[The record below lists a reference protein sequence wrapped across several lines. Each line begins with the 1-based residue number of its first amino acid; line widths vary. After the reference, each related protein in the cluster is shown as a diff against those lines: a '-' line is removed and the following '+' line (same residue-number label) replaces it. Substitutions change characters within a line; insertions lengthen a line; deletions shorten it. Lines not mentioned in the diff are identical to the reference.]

1 MPVADRLRLLAWL
14 ASALLASCAG
24 PTVPIADRDAPP
36 MLDRPGLESQPD
48 PVPRWEPAA
57 RAGNRSPYIVF
68 GQSYHVLPTAEGFVD
83 EGEASWYGRK
93 FHGRATSNGER
104 YDMFSLTAAHKHL
117 PLPTWLRVTH
127 LGNERS
133 IIVRVNDRGPFHG
146 DRIIDLSYGAAVKLG
161 FHEDGVAHVRIEA
174 ITPPRPATV
183 ALAEPLPSNV
193 AAAQPRSSIT
203 ESGAQETA
211 NAIWLQ
217 AGAFGDR
224 AGAERL
230 HGVLSDLLG
239 EGDARV
245 HLDATPAGMTRV
257 RIGPFSDL
265 DEAGRVQ
272 ALITFAD
279 VVGIPLIVRD

>member
-1 MPVADRLRLLAWL
+1 MADRVRPAVLLL
-14 ASALLASCAG
+14 VVLLASCAG
-24 PTVPIADRDAPP
+24 PTVPLIDRDAPP
-36 MLDRPGLESQPD
+36 VLDRPGLETQPD

-68 GQSYHVLPTAEGFVD
+68 GETYHVLPSAAGFVD
-83 EGEASWYGRK
+83 EGDASWYGRK

-127 LGNERS
+127 LGNGRS

-161 FHEDGVAHVRIEA
+161 FHEDGVARVRIEA
-174 ITPPRPATV
+174 ITPARPGT
-183 ALAEPLPSNV
+183 EPLDDASADGV
-193 AAAQPRSSIT
+193 ADVQSALTTAQA
-203 ESGAQETA
+203 GASEIRG
-211 NAIWLQ
+211 AIWLQ

-224 AGAERL
+224 EGAERL
-230 HGVLSDLLG
+230 HGALSDLLG
-239 EGDARV
+239 DDAARV
-245 HLDATPAGMTRV
+245 HMDATLEGITRV

-279 VVGIPLIVRD
+279 VVGVPLIVRD

>member
-1 MPVADRLRLLAWL
+1 MADRTRPVVLLLAV
-14 ASALLASCAG
+14 LLASCAG
-24 PTVPIADRDAPP
+24 PTVPLIDRDAPP
-36 MLDRPGLESQPD
+36 VLDRPGLETQPD

-68 GQSYHVLPTAEGFVD
+68 GETYHVLPSAAGFID
-83 EGEASWYGRK
+83 EGDASWYGRK

-127 LGNERS
+127 LGNGRS

-161 FHEDGVAHVRIEA
+161 FHEDGVARVRIEA
-174 ITPPRPATV
+174 ITPARPGT
-183 ALAEPLPSNV
+183 EPLDDAS
-193 AAAQPRSSIT
+193 AASAAHMQPASIT
-203 ESGAQETA
+203 AEAGASEIRG
-211 NAIWLQ
+211 AIWLQ

-224 AGAERL
+224 EGAERL
-230 HGVLSDLLG
+230 HGALADLLG
-239 EGDARV
+239 DDAARV
-245 HLDATPAGMTRV
+245 HMDATLAGITRV

-279 VVGIPLIVRD
+279 VAGVPLIVQD